1 MSVTLS
7 VKNNMGK
14 ILMMCKIALQNN
26 TVPPI
31 DYELLRAKKIYL
43 FGKLLTF
50 DGEGQTMKIET
61 FKINTLYRGIALEG
75 ICRIIPYS
83 TYSITM
89 EKPCKGLSKSAYFRN
104 GFTMENIMGRAEFE
118 LGRLYEQYQ
127 NILYDYDRYKKLW
140 TEWKQYNSQLQASIE
155 ESIALKE
162 EADAETLAFLDFHIG
177 MLKRDGIERF
187 YELIEKYDIKP
198 LSLSPSVL
206 ETSIR
211 LIDEEFN
218 HR

>member
-1 MSVTLS
+1 
-7 VKNNMGK
+7 
-14 ILMMCKIALQNN
+14 
-26 TVPPI
+26 
-31 DYELLRAKKIYL
+31 
-43 FGKLLTF
+43 
-50 DGEGQTMKIET
+50 MKIQT

-127 NILYDYDRYKKLW
+127 DILWDYDKYKKLW
-140 TEWKQYNSQLQASIE
+140 DEWHQYEQKIQTLKAEAMAFRKEAGE
-155 ESIALKE
+155 EDMPLLDLFE
-162 EADAETLAFLDFHIG
+162 E
-177 MLKRDGIERF
+177 MLKKDAFQYF
-187 YELIEKYDIKP
+187 YDQLDKYDIMP

>member
-1 MSVTLS
+1 M
-7 VKNNMGK
+7 
-14 ILMMCKIALQNN
+14 
-26 TVPPI
+26 
-31 DYELLRAKKIYL
+31 R
-43 FGKLLTF
+43 
-50 DGEGQTMKIET
+50 IEA
-61 FKINTLYRGIALEG
+61 FKINKEYRGIALEG
-75 ICRIIPYS
+75 TCRIIPYS
-83 TYSITM
+83 TYSIIM
-89 EKPCKGLSKSAYFRN
+89 EKPYKGLSKSAYFRD
-104 GFTMENIMGRAEFE
+104 GFTMENIMGRIKWE
-118 LGRLYEQYQ
+118 LGRLYEQHQ

-187 YELIEKYDIKP
+187 YELIEKYEIKP

>member
-1 MSVTLS
+1 
-7 VKNNMGK
+7 
-14 ILMMCKIALQNN
+14 
-26 TVPPI
+26 
-31 DYELLRAKKIYL
+31 
-43 FGKLLTF
+43 
-50 DGEGQTMKIET
+50 MKIQT

-83 TYSITM
+83 TYSIIM
-89 EKPCKGLSKSAYFRN
+89 EKPYKGLSKSAYFRN
-104 GFTMENIMGRAEFE
+104 GFTMENIMARIEWE
-118 LGRLYEQYQ
+118 LGRLYEQHQ

-162 EADAETLAFLDFHIG
+162 EADAETLAFLDFHIE

>member
-1 MSVTLS
+1 M
-7 VKNNMGK
+7 
-14 ILMMCKIALQNN
+14 
-26 TVPPI
+26 
-31 DYELLRAKKIYL
+31 R
-43 FGKLLTF
+43 
-50 DGEGQTMKIET
+50 IET

-89 EKPCKGLSKSAYFRN
+89 EKPCKGLSKSAYFSN

-118 LGRLYEQYQ
+118 LGRLYEQHQ
-127 NILYDYDRYKKLW
+127 SILYDYDRYKKLW

-155 ESIALKE
+155 ESIALN
-162 EADAETLAFLDFHIG
+162 DFHIE

>member
-1 MSVTLS
+1 M
-7 VKNNMGK
+7 
-14 ILMMCKIALQNN
+14 
-26 TVPPI
+26 
-31 DYELLRAKKIYL
+31 R
-43 FGKLLTF
+43 
-50 DGEGQTMKIET
+50 IET

-75 ICRIIPYS
+75 NCMIIPCS
-83 TYSITM
+83 TYSVTM
-89 EKPCKGLSKSAYFRN
+89 EKPYKGLSKSAYFRN
-104 GFTMENIMGRAEFE
+104 GFTMENIIGRIKWE

-127 NILYDYDRYKKLW
+127 NILYDYDNYKRLW
-140 TEWKQYNSQLQASIE
+140 AEWKQYDSQLQALIE
-155 ESIALKE
+155 EAIALKE

-177 MLKRDGIERF
+177 MLKRDGIELF
-187 YELIEKYDIKP
+187 YELIEKYEIKP

>member
-1 MSVTLS
+1 
-7 VKNNMGK
+7 
-14 ILMMCKIALQNN
+14 
-26 TVPPI
+26 
-31 DYELLRAKKIYL
+31 
-43 FGKLLTF
+43 
-50 DGEGQTMKIET
+50 MKIET
-61 FKINTLYRGIALEG
+61 FKINTPYRGIALEG
-75 ICRIIPYS
+75 NCRIIPYS
-83 TYSITM
+83 TYSIIM
-89 EKPCKGLSKSAYFRN
+89 EKPYKGLSKSAYFRN
-104 GFTMENIMGRAEFE
+104 GFTMENIMARIKWE

-127 NILYDYDRYKKLW
+127 DILYDYDRYKKLW

-187 YELIEKYDIKP
+187 YELIEKYEIKP
-198 LSLSPSVL
+198 LSLSSSVL

>member
-1 MSVTLS
+1 M
-7 VKNNMGK
+7 
-14 ILMMCKIALQNN
+14 
-26 TVPPI
+26 
-31 DYELLRAKKIYL
+31 R
-43 FGKLLTF
+43 
-50 DGEGQTMKIET
+50 IEA
-61 FKINTLYRGIALEG
+61 FKINKEYRGIALEG
-75 ICRIIPYS
+75 TCRIIPYS
-83 TYSITM
+83 TYSIIM
-89 EKPCKGLSKSAYFRN
+89 EKPYKGLSKSAYFRD
-104 GFTMENIMGRAEFE
+104 GFTMENIMGRIKWE
-118 LGRLYEQYQ
+118 LGRLYEQHQ

-162 EADAETLAFLDFHIG
+162 EADAETLAFLDFHIE

-187 YELIEKYDIKP
+187 YELIEKYEIKP

>member
-1 MSVTLS
+1 M
-7 VKNNMGK
+7 
-14 ILMMCKIALQNN
+14 
-26 TVPPI
+26 
-31 DYELLRAKKIYL
+31 R
-43 FGKLLTF
+43 
-50 DGEGQTMKIET
+50 IEA
-61 FKINTLYRGIALEG
+61 FKINKEYRGIALEG
-75 ICRIIPYS
+75 TCRIIPYS
-83 TYSITM
+83 TYSIIM
-89 EKPCKGLSKSAYFRN
+89 EKPYKGLSKSAYFRD
-104 GFTMENIMGRAEFE
+104 GFTMENIMGRIKWE
-118 LGRLYEQYQ
+118 LGRLYEQHQ
-127 NILYDYDRYKKLW
+127 DILYDYDRYKKLW

-187 YELIEKYDIKP
+187 YELIEKYEIKP

>member
-1 MSVTLS
+1 M
-7 VKNNMGK
+7 
-14 ILMMCKIALQNN
+14 
-26 TVPPI
+26 
-31 DYELLRAKKIYL
+31 R
-43 FGKLLTF
+43 
-50 DGEGQTMKIET
+50 IEA
-61 FKINTLYRGIALEG
+61 FKINKEYRGIALEG
-75 ICRIIPYS
+75 TCRIIPYS
-83 TYSITM
+83 TYSIIM
-89 EKPCKGLSKSAYFRN
+89 EKPYKGLSKSAYFRD
-104 GFTMENIMGRAEFE
+104 GFTMENIMGRIKWEF
-118 LGRLYEQYQ
+118 GRLYEQHQ
-127 NILYDYDRYKKLW
+127 DILYDYDRYKKLW

-187 YELIEKYDIKP
+187 YELIEKYEIKP

>member
-1 MSVTLS
+1 
-7 VKNNMGK
+7 
-14 ILMMCKIALQNN
+14 
-26 TVPPI
+26 
-31 DYELLRAKKIYL
+31 
-43 FGKLLTF
+43 
-50 DGEGQTMKIET
+50 
-61 FKINTLYRGIALEG
+61 
-75 ICRIIPYS
+75 
-83 TYSITM
+83 
-89 EKPCKGLSKSAYFRN
+89 
-104 GFTMENIMGRAEFE
+104 MENIMGRAEFE

-162 EADAETLAFLDFHIG
+162 EADAETLAFLGFHIG

>member
-1 MSVTLS
+1 
-7 VKNNMGK
+7 MG
-14 ILMMCKIALQNN
+14 
-26 TVPPI
+26 
-31 DYELLRAKKIYL
+31 
-43 FGKLLTF
+43 
-50 DGEGQTMKIET
+50 IET

-75 ICRIIPYS
+75 NCRIIPYS

-104 GFTMENIMGRAEFE
+104 GFTMENIMGRIKWE
-118 LGRLYEQYQ
+118 LGQLYEQHQ

-187 YELIEKYDIKP
+187 YELMEKYGIKP

-206 ETSIR
+206 ETSIG
-211 LIDEEFN
+211 LIEKEFCN
-218 HR
+218 RML

>member
-1 MSVTLS
+1 
-7 VKNNMGK
+7 
-14 ILMMCKIALQNN
+14 
-26 TVPPI
+26 
-31 DYELLRAKKIYL
+31 
-43 FGKLLTF
+43 
-50 DGEGQTMKIET
+50 MKIQT

-127 NILYDYDRYKKLW
+127 DILWNYDKYKKLW
-140 TEWKQYNSQLQASIE
+140 DEWHQYEQKIQTLKAEAMAFRKEAGE
-155 ESIALKE
+155 EDMPLLDLFE
-162 EADAETLAFLDFHIG
+162 E
-177 MLKRDGIERF
+177 MLKKDAFQYF
-187 YELIEKYDIKP
+187 YDLLDKYDIKP

>member
-1 MSVTLS
+1 M
-7 VKNNMGK
+7 
-14 ILMMCKIALQNN
+14 
-26 TVPPI
+26 
-31 DYELLRAKKIYL
+31 R
-43 FGKLLTF
+43 
-50 DGEGQTMKIET
+50 IEA
-61 FKINTLYRGIALEG
+61 FKINKEYRGIALEG
-75 ICRIIPYS
+75 TCRIIPYS
-83 TYSITM
+83 TYSIIM
-89 EKPCKGLSKSAYFRN
+89 EKPYKGLSKSAYFRD
-104 GFTMENIMGRAEFE
+104 GFTMENIMGRIKWE
-118 LGRLYEQYQ
+118 LGRLYEQHQ
-127 NILYDYDRYKKLW
+127 DILYDYDRYKKLW

-155 ESIALKE
+155 EFIALKE

-187 YELIEKYDIKP
+187 YELIEKYEIKP

>member
-1 MSVTLS
+1 
-7 VKNNMGK
+7 
-14 ILMMCKIALQNN
+14 
-26 TVPPI
+26 
-31 DYELLRAKKIYL
+31 
-43 FGKLLTF
+43 
-50 DGEGQTMKIET
+50 MKIET

-75 ICRIIPYS
+75 NCRIIPYS
-83 TYSITM
+83 TYSIIM
-89 EKPCKGLSKSAYFRN
+89 EKPYKGLSKSAYFRD

-162 EADAETLAFLDFHIG
+162 EADAETLAFLDFHIE

>member
-1 MSVTLS
+1 
-7 VKNNMGK
+7 
-14 ILMMCKIALQNN
+14 
-26 TVPPI
+26 
-31 DYELLRAKKIYL
+31 
-43 FGKLLTF
+43 
-50 DGEGQTMKIET
+50 MKIET

-75 ICRIIPYS
+75 NCRIIPYS
-83 TYSITM
+83 TYSIIM
-89 EKPCKGLSKSAYFRN
+89 EKPYKGLSKSAYFRN
-104 GFTMENIMGRAEFE
+104 GFTMENIMGRIKWE

-127 NILYDYDRYKKLW
+127 DILYDYDNYKRLW
-140 TEWKQYNSQLQASIE
+140 TEWKQYDSQLQALIE
-155 ESIALKE
+155 EAIALKE
-162 EADAETLAFLDFHIG
+162 EADAETLAFLDFHIE

-187 YELIEKYDIKP
+187 YELIEKYEIKP

>member
-1 MSVTLS
+1 
-7 VKNNMGK
+7 
-14 ILMMCKIALQNN
+14 
-26 TVPPI
+26 
-31 DYELLRAKKIYL
+31 
-43 FGKLLTF
+43 
-50 DGEGQTMKIET
+50 MKIET

-75 ICRIIPYS
+75 NCRIIPYS
-83 TYSITM
+83 TYSIIM
-89 EKPCKGLSKSAYFRN
+89 EKPYKGLSKSAYFRD

-187 YELIEKYDIKP
+187 YKLIEKYDIKP

>member
-1 MSVTLS
+1 ML
-7 VKNNMGK
+7 NGY
-14 ILMMCKIALQNN
+14 
-26 TVPPI
+26 PPE
-31 DYELLRAKKIYL
+31 YAFRQGGG
-43 FGKLLTF
+43 F
-50 DGEGQTMKIET
+50 MRIEA
-61 FKINTLYRGIALEG
+61 FKINKEYRGIALEG
-75 ICRIIPYS
+75 TCRIIPYS
-83 TYSITM
+83 TYSIIM
-89 EKPCKGLSKSAYFRN
+89 EKPYKGLSKSAYFRD
-104 GFTMENIMGRAEFE
+104 GFTMENIMGRIKWE
-118 LGRLYEQYQ
+118 LGRLYEQHQ

-187 YELIEKYDIKP
+187 YELIEKYEIKP

>member
-1 MSVTLS
+1 
-7 VKNNMGK
+7 
-14 ILMMCKIALQNN
+14 
-26 TVPPI
+26 
-31 DYELLRAKKIYL
+31 
-43 FGKLLTF
+43 
-50 DGEGQTMKIET
+50 MKIET

-75 ICRIIPYS
+75 NCRIIPYS
-83 TYSITM
+83 TYSIIM
-89 EKPCKGLSKSAYFRN
+89 EKPYKGLSKSAYFRD

-218 HR
+218 HQ

>member
-1 MSVTLS
+1 
-7 VKNNMGK
+7 
-14 ILMMCKIALQNN
+14 
-26 TVPPI
+26 
-31 DYELLRAKKIYL
+31 
-43 FGKLLTF
+43 
-50 DGEGQTMKIET
+50 MKIET
-61 FKINTLYRGIALEG
+61 FKINTPYRGIALEG
-75 ICRIIPYS
+75 TCRIIPYS
-83 TYSITM
+83 TYSIIM
-89 EKPCKGLSKSAYFRN
+89 EKPYKGLSKSAYFRD
-104 GFTMENIMGRAEFE
+104 GFTMENIMGRIKWE
-118 LGRLYEQYQ
+118 LGRLYEQHQ
-127 NILYDYDRYKKLW
+127 DILYDYDRYKKLW

-187 YELIEKYDIKP
+187 YELIEKYEIKP
-198 LSLSPSVL
+198 LSLSSSVL

>member
-1 MSVTLS
+1 
-7 VKNNMGK
+7 
-14 ILMMCKIALQNN
+14 
-26 TVPPI
+26 
-31 DYELLRAKKIYL
+31 
-43 FGKLLTF
+43 
-50 DGEGQTMKIET
+50 MKIET

-75 ICRIIPYS
+75 NCRIIPYS
-83 TYSITM
+83 TYSIIM
-89 EKPCKGLSKSAYFRN
+89 EKPYKGLSKSAYFRD